1 MQNYPKWIFHKT
13 LPAKIVETKEE
24 HDAQGPEWKET
35 PAAFSEEQTQA
46 SEEPKADKAE
56 GEQGA
61 APIKEA
67 DFTKMKVAD
76 LRAYLI
82 EKGVAAD
89 EVEGLKKDELI
100 AKIGSL

>member
-1 MQNYPKWIFHKT
+1 MQHYPKWIFHKT
-13 LPAKIVETKEE
+13 LPAMIVETKEE

-35 PAAFSEEQTQA
+35 PAAFIEEQA
-46 SEEPKADKAE
+46 SAPEKSATDKAE
-56 GEQGA
+56 GEQGS
-61 APIKEA
+61 APIKEV

-76 LRAYLI
+76 LKAYLS
-82 EKGVAAD
+82 ERGVPAE